1 MGEMRALKGA
11 IVEKGKN
18 YQKCAEA
25 CGISVQSFNAKIN
38 GRVAFTCWEI
48 KKLSEFLKLPQ
59 KEIVR
64 VFLL

>member
-11 IVEKGKN
+11 IVEKGQN

-25 CGISVQSFNAKIN
+25 CGISIQTFNKKIN
-38 GRVAFTCWEI
+38 GRGAFTCWEI
-48 KKLSEFLKLPQ
+48 KKLSEFLELPQ
-59 KEIVR
+59 EEIVR